1 MSMDDF
7 IQTLSSEQREALLK
21 ALVGD
26 HVKTT
31 VESRWQHEE
40 PVSEAVDGVAEQKP
54 ETSRTKD
61 AEDFTMHKKSDSGL
75 PTNGRREQVRARE
88 NTWVDTGSEAK
99 DVTTP
104 EVSRTPRNR
113 KPPAKK
119 TVTCH
124 ACGKT
129 FKVNANMVYGE
140 YYRCDNCTGR

>member
-1 MSMDDF
+1 MSNTTEIM
-7 IQTLSSEQREALLK
+7 THEASL
-21 ALVGD
+21 
-26 HVKTT
+26 
-31 VESRWQHEE
+31 
-40 PVSEAVDGVAEQKP
+40 
-54 ETSRTKD
+54 
-61 AEDFTMHKKSDSGL
+61 
-75 PTNGRREQVRARE
+75 NY
-88 NTWVDTGSEAK
+88 TGSEAK